1 MATSSQIGQQHF
13 SDTVGTHLPLG
24 LVISLL
30 GRILFTP
37 QHYRELFAPK
47 FCKLLKKTK
56 LRDIIVKMTESPAVR
71 KAGWLSKEGKRLKGR
86 SRRYLILEG
95 TRLSHHVKENGV
107 ATWEVDI
114 NEVRLSLGERPLQ
127 FLISAGGRSV
137 AFFADSHDELLS
149 WVSALKSASSILED
163 FYTIGRQLGK
173 GSYGEVFL
181 STDKLTGDR
190 FAVKI
195 IQKNPNNRKQ
205 KKFIERERAI
215 MTTVNHPNIVRTVDV
230 FEGPTKLAIVSE
242 FMEGGELF
250 DLIIASQYFTESV
263 SNLLTSFAFQFGF
276 QMKNDNQPMMS

>member
-1 MATSSQIGQQHF
+1 MTTKSIENQQ
-13 SDTVGTHLPLG
+13 V
-24 LVISLL
+24 
-30 GRILFTP
+30 
-37 QHYRELFAPK
+37 Q
-47 FCKLLKKTK
+47 
-56 LRDIIVKMTESPAVR
+56 

-86 SRRYLILEG
+86 SRRYLVLEG
-95 TRLSHHVKENGV
+95 TTLSHHVKENGV
-107 ATWEVDI
+107 ATWEVNI

-137 AFFADSHDELLS
+137 AFFTDSQEDLVS
-149 WVSALKSASSILED
+149 WICALKSASSILED

-205 KKFIERERAI
+205 KKFIERERTI

-250 DLIIASQYFTESV
+250 DLIIASQYFTEAV
-263 SNLLTSFAFQFGF
+263 SHIHLHLHSI
-276 QMKNDNQPMMS
+276 S